1 LRRKIR
7 EIARTLKPPRCPRC
21 GSIIESFSYIA
32 KEIVRATYLGNGN
45 YCCWDTLEVL
55 NSEFRCPECEEILC
69 HHEDEAE
76 KFLRGEN

>member
-1 LRRKIR
+1 MQDKASKIAIKLR
-7 EIARTLKPPRCPRC
+7 PPRCPKC
-21 GSIIESFSYIA
+21 GSILDTFNYIA
-32 KEIVRATYLGNGN
+32 KEIVRATYSGNGN

-55 NSEFRCPECEEILC
+55 NSEYRCPECGEILC